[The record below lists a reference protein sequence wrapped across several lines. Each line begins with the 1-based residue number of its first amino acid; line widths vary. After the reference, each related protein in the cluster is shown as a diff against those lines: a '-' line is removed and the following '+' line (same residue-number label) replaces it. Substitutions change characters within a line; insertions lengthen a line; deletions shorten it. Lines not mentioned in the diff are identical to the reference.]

1 MIRQHNNLYRFDIV
15 CVLPVDDRAK
25 EEEEEGENGDEA
37 VEKFAS
43 GAQEGKI
50 CSTY

>member
-1 MIRQHNNLYRFDIV
+1 MLV
-15 CVLPVDDRAK
+15 TS
-25 EEEEEGENGDEA
+25 EEGENGDEA

-50 CSTY
+50 CVHIN